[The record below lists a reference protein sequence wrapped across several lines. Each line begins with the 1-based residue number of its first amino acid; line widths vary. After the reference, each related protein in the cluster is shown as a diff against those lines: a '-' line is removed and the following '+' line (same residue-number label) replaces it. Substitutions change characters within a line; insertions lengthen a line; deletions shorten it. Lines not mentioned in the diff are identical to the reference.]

1 MALAVLRHPVAMSA
15 TMARPEIQPAAV
27 VTSEMLTQDDMVPA
41 EVPAASAPDRR
52 HRWWAVPLAVLGG
65 LALLVVLVAAVLPAR
80 FLVEKHRCVRR
91 DAAGACVK
99 EQTQAVEFALVPAD
113 AEPVAPRLRIDGT
126 EVFGGEGDVYFVTIR
141 QPQITMLDWFVTR
154 NSPAARF
161 MSYTDKYGD
170 QTEEELLQSGQRQMT
185 GAKDRA
191 TYVALK
197 AAGFPVKRKE
207 GKAIVDYVICLK
219 ANAAG
224 TKCEQEPPAAKFLQ
238 PDDVIVELDGSRI
251 DTLDD
256 LSPVLEKAQPGDT
269 LDIVVERLG
278 KRVEGTIETILAP
291 DEKPARTIIGFSPVD
306 TTVVDLPK
314 GLSVSF
320 STSGIGGPSAGL
332 AFTLTL
338 IDEVTKGNLMGN
350 QRIAVTG
357 EIDIDGQVG
366 AIGGLNSK
374 AEAVRQIGVKYFLVP
389 ATQPDTGPDSVEAA
403 RTVVGD
409 SVEVIPV
416 ATLDEA
422 LAVLARLGG
431 DPLPKVG

>member
-278 KRVEGTIETILAP
+278 KRVESTIETILAP